1 MGTKGRASSWNTCPV
16 GRWPI
21 GLMWLVG
28 CRRARLCSWGG
39 QVVSALAA
47 AHEAGVVHRD
57 VNPANLLVS
66 SFGHVK
72 VGDFGIAGL
81 VRGSGL
87 MTRIHAL
94 TLAYASPEELD
105 GEAEV
110 GTAADVFSLAA
121 TLSHLSSGERPS
133 FSRRGEFTA
142 PWGGDSRLIDLTAV
156 MGACLATKPADRPT
170 VLELTRVFDR
180 TTLRLG
186 DERIDR
192 LSDVE
197 GKTIVRPRQVV
208 DRGSPSSPSAH
219 RNRWSRARPTPR
231 MMARPPIPK
240 AGAVVSGSWLSARLQ
255 RPASRWWLTLVTR
268 DKGSGGSPAAA
279 ASTARI
285 SVNGKDRQW
294 EASCDQSPSCIEP
307 RRRAA
312 VSIAF

>member
-1 MGTKGRASSWNTCPV
+1 
-16 GRWPI
+16 
-21 GLMWLVG
+21 
-28 CRRARLCSWGG
+28 
-39 QVVSALAA
+39 VVSALAA

-208 DRGSPSSPSAH
+208 DRGSPSSPS
-219 RNRWSRARPTPR
+219 
-231 MMARPPIPK
+231 RPPQPVVSSAANAPDDGTPTDSQGRRRRIGLMVVG
-240 AGAVVSGSWLSARLQ
+240 ALAATGIAVVVN
-255 RPASRWWLTLVTR
+255 SR
-268 DKGSGGSPAAA
+268 D
-279 ASTARI
+279 
-285 SVNGKDRQW
+285 
-294 EASCDQSPSCIEP
+294 P
-307 RRRAA
+307 R
-312 VSIAF
+312 